1 MAATNADRKRNERAR
16 NASMGLAEFR
26 MKITT
31 TEREAIS
38 EAATLRGYTDL
49 TEYLVRMAT
58 ADRDTSR
65 KRNTCN
71 YPSCNCPFDKGPD
84 NLCLRG
90 KPNPEQTQ

>member
-1 MAATNADRKRNERAR
+1 MAITDADRKRNERAR
-16 NASMGLAEFR
+16 NAATGLAEFR

-31 TEREAIS
+31 NEREAIS
-38 EAATLRGYTDL
+38 EAAALRGYTDL
-49 TEYLVRMAT
+49 TEYLVRMAM

-65 KRNTCN
+65 KLNVCT
-71 YPSCNCPFDKGPD
+71 YPTCNCPFDKGPD